1 MTGENMRNF
10 IKIVEENSKR
20 QLDEL
25 FKDKPYDVRF
35 HEGPSGP
42 VARFMSKTCEYEII
56 FSQEEEGEYTV
67 TFRQV
72 GSNDDKQYD
81 VTGTGDQF
89 QVINTVTN
97 TVLNFIKN
105 NHPEYIGFTGSKKDG
120 HSKLYGAIVKL
131 LNKDLTSLGYSIDR
145 DDQGPDQVAWSFIK
159 GGNDEDEDDDMYEN
173 KTPDMRKIMQI
184 TEAGLLP
191 DAPMMIRI
199 DPDVYKL
206 MRALLFIANPEAYE
220 NNNKHDDAGMMVFN
234 DKITYETTVKR
245 LKEFGIPFKDDS
257 TDDVET
263 IDKELMPS
271 TDNNVSPYPNN
282 QNSKKPSVK
291 KKKIVP
297 NPYKDGR

>member
-1 MTGENMRNF
+1 MTGENMRKF
-10 IKIVEENSKR
+10 IQIIEESSKK

-25 FKDKPYDVRF
+25 FKGKPYDVRF

-72 GSNDDKQYD
+72 GSNDHKQYD
-81 VTGTGDQF
+81 TTGTGDQF

-105 NHPEYIGFTGSKKDG
+105 NRPEYIGFTGSKKDG

-159 GGNDEDEDDDMYEN
+159 SRNDDDDMYEN

-191 DAPMMIRI
+191 DAPLMIRI

-206 MRALLFIANPEAYE
+206 MRALLFISNPEAYE

-234 DKITYETTVKR
+234 DKITYQETIRK
-245 LKEFGIPFKDDS
+245 LKAFGIPFKDDS
-257 TDDVET
+257 TTDVET
-263 IDKELMPS
+263 VDGELMPK
-271 TDNNVSPYPNN
+271 TDWVVSPYPGN
-282 QNSKKPSVK
+282 QNSNKPKLK